1 MSDLIDLARQRHFF
15 AEEIE
20 TVGNLRTRAL
30 VDALARV
37 PREHFLPPG
46 PWVIRSEA
54 DFLGPPRRTIDAD
67 PRRVYHNLSIA
78 IDADRQL
85 FNGAPSL
92 LAMCIERL
100 ALQPGGRALHVGCG
114 LGYYTALMAHC
125 VGPAGRVVAIEV
137 DDALATAARSNLE
150 ALRQVDVRAGDGTN
164 LGGESFDAI
173 LVNAGVTH
181 PETAWLDG
189 LSGSGRLIFPLT
201 FAFGPMGPIGK
212 GFLVAVSK
220 RDDHIGAA
228 MIGAVAIYSAV
239 GLRNADINTQL
250 GESFK
255 RRPLPTFK
263 RLRRDAHDES
273 PACWLHTSLFCLST

>member
-1 MSDLIDLARQRHFF
+1 MSDLTDLEKQRHFF

-20 TVGNLRTRAL
+20 AVSNLRTRAL
-30 VDALARV
+30 VDALALV
-37 PREHFLPPG
+37 PREDFLPPG

-92 LAMCIERL
+92 LTMCIERL
-100 ALQPGGRALHVGCG
+100 ALQPGDRALHVGCG

-173 LVNAGVTH
+173 LVNAGATH
-181 PETAWLDG
+181 PEPAWLDG
-189 LSGSGRLIFPLT
+189 VSAGGRLIFPLT
-201 FAFGPMGPIGK
+201 FAFGAMGPIGK
-212 GFLVAVSK
+212 GFLVEVSK
-220 RDDHIGAA
+220 RDDYIDAA
-228 MIGAVAIYSAV
+228 MRGAVAIYSAV
-239 GLRNADINTQL
+239 GLRNADLNTRL

-255 RRPLPTFK
+255 RSPFPTFK